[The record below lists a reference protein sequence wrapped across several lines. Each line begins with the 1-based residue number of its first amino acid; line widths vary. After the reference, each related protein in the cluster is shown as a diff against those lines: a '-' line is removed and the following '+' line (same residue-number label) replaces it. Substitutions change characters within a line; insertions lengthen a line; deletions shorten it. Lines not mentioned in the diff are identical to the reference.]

1 MPKIDLKNLDKSDW
15 KTYRFDQIVK
25 NISERVEP
33 GETDLEIYIGLEHID
48 AESIH
53 IKRFGQP
60 SDVEGQK
67 LKCYPGDVIFG
78 KRRAYQRKASVVITE
93 AICSAHAFVLRA
105 NPEVID
111 PKLLPFFL
119 HSDLFMHRAV
129 DISAGGLSPT
139 INWGI
144 LKIQEFLLPPKEQQA
159 ELAELLWAMD
169 EVIEKDLAVL
179 EKLERLEKSILQE
192 IDDLIFGK
200 ANSIGDF
207 IDIKNGYAFSGSELS
222 EEKTPFVVVTPGNFM
237 IGGGFS
243 SVKFKYFTG
252 QSYDEK
258 FRFSNGDMIVTMT
271 DLSKEGDTLGFP
283 ALIPEVKGIVFLH
296 NQRLG
301 KIIINDD
308 SLKPMFLYHV
318 LRTTRY
324 RKHIL
329 NAATKTTVRHTYPDR
344 IKSFKFNKPNDE
356 IQRFYIKKMEDSTIL
371 LNNSAQ
377 KISASKALQK
387 SLINEVF

>member
-25 NISERVEP
+25 NVSERVEP

-78 KRRAYQRKASVVITE
+78 KRRAYQRKASVVTAE

-139 INWGI
+139 INWGV

-159 ELAELLWAMD
+159 ELAELLWSMD

-179 EKLERLEKSILQE
+179 EKLENCYTTINDGEFSIQNSNWDYVPLKTIAHINKQSLKSSTKTDYRFKYLDISSILE
-192 IDDLIFGK
+192 PKIIGELTEMTYSE
-200 ANSIGDF
+200 APSRARRVVSENSIVLALVRPYQKSFVKVENAENIIASTGTGVVDV
-207 IDIKNGYAFSGSELS
+207 FSNFNPS
-222 EEKTPFVVVTPGNFM
+222 FVFHQ
-237 IGGGFS
+237 FF
-243 SVKFKYFTG
+243 SVKFSQFCENRMTG
-252 QSYDEK
+252 TSYPAITPKDLEDFEIAVSTDESK
-258 FRFSNGDMIVTMT
+258 MNKIAMELDKIDSNKIGI
-271 DLSKEGDTLGFP
+271 KE
-283 ALIPEVKGIVFLH
+283 
-296 NQRLG
+296 
-301 KIIINDD
+301 KI
-308 SLKPMFLYHV
+308 F
-318 LRTTRY
+318 
-324 RKHIL
+324 
-329 NAATKTTVRHTYPDR
+329 
-344 IKSFKFNKPNDE
+344 
-356 IQRFYIKKMEDSTIL
+356 
-371 LNNSAQ
+371 
-377 KISASKALQK
+377 ASKALQK